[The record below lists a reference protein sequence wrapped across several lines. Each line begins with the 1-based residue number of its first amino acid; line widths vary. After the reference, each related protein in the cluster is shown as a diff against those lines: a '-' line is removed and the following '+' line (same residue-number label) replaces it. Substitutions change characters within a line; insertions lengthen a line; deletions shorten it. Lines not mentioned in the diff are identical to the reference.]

1 MTLMFDYGFKGHPV
15 WVQIV
20 DYLTQKK
27 KSVKPLAPMASSQTK
42 RTRHLSFPPVVSGNP
57 GVYSL
62 SLMPRT
68 GFSIGFPIKNVGND
82 RAGKETRPT
91 PRHSRR
97 SPITNVGDRLKRES
111 RERHER
117 NRHHPRLRRMRRLSA
132 CLSARAQTGK
142 PAQAEKEIP

>member
-1 MTLMFDYGFKGHPV
+1 MTLMFDYGFKSHPV

-68 GFSIGFPIKNVGND
+68 GFPIGFPIKNVGND
-82 RAGKETRPT
+82 RVGPIGMTERDRQGRQSRSSIVVDC
-91 PRHSRR
+91 PRRR
-97 SPITNVGDRLKRES
+97 SQSL
-111 RERHER
+111 
-117 NRHHPRLRRMRRLSA
+117 
-132 CLSARAQTGK
+132 
-142 PAQAEKEIP
+142 